1 MPETVTYEA
10 AEQAV
15 AARLGEESL
24 AHSRRVSETAA
35 ELAEAYGADSRS
47 ARMAGLLHDWDRDRT
62 KEELCEEAAAAC
74 IDVTDVDLARPYLL
88 HARTGALGLERA
100 LPGLDRDILDAVA
113 RHTMGATEMSELDKI
128 VFVADMVEPS
138 RVYKGVDKLRSSVG
152 RASLDELFEGA
163 YAVSLKHLIRRR
175 KRIHPKT
182 VEVWNALV
190 GRDRE

>member
-1 MPETVTYEA
+1 MAETVTYEA

-35 ELAEAYGADSRS
+35 ELAEAYGVDSRS

-62 KEELCEEAAAAC
+62 AAC
-74 IDVTDVDLARPYLL
+74 IDVTEVDLARPYLL

-175 KRIHPKT
+175 KRIHPKS